1 MYKVTVQDIT
11 DGRETTVWMY
21 EDLKTASKF
30 IHDLHQNYKTFLKLE
45 QGKDYEVELA
55 QV

>member
-11 DGRETTVWMY
+11 DGRQETVWVY
-21 EDLKTASKF
+21 ETIEQAAQF
-30 IHDLHQNYKTFLKLE
+30 IHDLHHNYKTFLKLE

-55 QV
+55 EI